1 MRSYVVPSKP
11 NGMSWTPR
19 WPSSIGR
26 AFPPLS
32 VTADGQAAVK
42 VVSRFGTLYLERQ
55 VFAPLADQPHRMPGN
70 AVLPAHHGEIITRGL
85 QELACL
91 LPQDLSFASV
101 ERLLGWQTQQ
111 EQVLSETSVR
121 NLVRT
126 HGQMIRQAEQ
136 AEVKALLARED
147 LASLTP
153 QLLPAKTPRRRAA
166 WPVSLSAAVDQAL
179 HADRPTPPTGVSFAD
194 WERVLSVR
202 RAEQDCA
209 LDDLRKLGPE
219 VHDDQVFV
227 TTDEVLTRKP
237 ARRHFNELH
246 TARVLTTEGSRY
258 LSGTGESFA
267 ALLLLLVLLCAG
279 HQRLIVLLADAARWI
294 RIWFARLACVHA
306 HSRMILDWFHLRKR
320 VGELASMI
328 CAGRTAKAA
337 LMRPVLRHLW
347 QGEVEAAIELLEG
360 YRPQARNLE
369 RLEEL
374 LTYLRERQPY
384 IPNYRARRKA
394 REYIGSGHVEKAN
407 DLIVAQR
414 QKGAGMHWSVE
425 TSDALAALR
434 TLMLNGGW
442 ERYWRHREVL
452 PLLAT

>member
-1 MRSYVVPSKP
+1 M
-11 NGMSWTPR
+11 PR
-19 WPSSIGR
+19 WPSSIGG
-26 AFPPLS
+26 AFPPLRL
-32 VTADGQAAVK
+32 TADGQAAVK

-55 VFAPLADQPHRMPGN
+55 VFAPVLEQQHAMPGN
-70 AVLPAHHGEIITRGL
+70 AVLPTHQGEIITRGL

-111 EQVLSETSVR
+111 EQLLSETTVR

-126 HGQMIRQAEQ
+126 HGQIIRQAEQ
-136 AEVKALLARED
+136 AEVKSLLWRED
-147 LASLTP
+147 LATLTP
-153 QLLPAKTPRRRAA
+153 QMLPASQPRRRAA
-166 WPVSLSAAVDQAL
+166 WPTSLSAAVSQAL
-179 HADRPTPPTGVSFAD
+179 NADSPRPPEGVSFAD
-194 WERVLSVR
+194 WERVLTAR
-202 RAEQDCA
+202 RAELDCPLA
-209 LDDLRKLGPE
+209 ELRKLGPE
-219 VHDDQVFV
+219 VREDQVVV
-227 TTDEVLTRKP
+227 TTDEVLTRKT

-246 TARVLTTEGSRY
+246 TARVVTSEGSRY

-267 ALLLLLVLLCAG
+267 NLLLVLIVLCAG
-279 HQRLIVLLADAARWI
+279 RTRLVLLLADAARWI
-294 RIWFARLACVHA
+294 RTFYARLACVQA
-306 HSRMILDWFHLRKR
+306 HSQMILDWFHLRKR

-328 CAGRTAKAA
+328 CAGRKAKAA
-337 LMRPVLRHLW
+337 LLRPVLRHLW
-347 QGEVEAAIELLEG
+347 QGRVDEAIVLLEE
-360 YRPQARNLE
+360 YRSQARNAE
-369 RLEEL
+369 RLSEL

-407 DLIVAQR
+407 DLIVAKR
-414 QKGAGMHWSVE
+414 QKGAGMHWSLE

-452 PLLAT
+452 PLLST